1 MFVPGNMGWLMLS
14 CGLFV
19 AYWVLL
25 AIYRLHFHPLSRY
38 RGPRVAAV
46 SNSWYEWYWNY
57 HLNGQMIFEIQRL
70 HKQYGP
76 VVRIGVNDLS
86 IDDPEVYQAMT
97 KVSSGFTKDPHFYR
111 CISFPGTSIGETDPA
126 KSRIR
131 RKVLTPAL
139 SGTRVQELA
148 PAILGKVER
157 LLRRVDLCAQS
168 AKTICITSACKALTM
183 DIISKIVLGREIG
196 CMEEPDFRNSFIENL
211 NAAFETGW
219 IATAFPRLATLALW
233 MASMSDFSV
242 IPNPLIDF
250 KRKCRAITKSYLEV
264 FDPHSAVYVARKDFN
279 VPSAIAA
286 HADRS
291 AVIDML
297 MDPLTVKGHTV
308 PSLEQLNDE
317 AVILLTAGNDTTSNS
332 MIFGLYQICNN
343 MSVYNTLFQELQGYF
358 PSVDQ
363 QITYE
368 DAKQL
373 PYLTATIK
381 EILRLGTPLPGRLP
395 RLIPSSGFQLYG
407 QDLPPKTSIHTSPYL
422 LNRHSSIWDN
432 PNDFNPDRWLRKNSR
447 DLDKYL
453 ATFNRGARQCLGKD
467 LAWCELWV
475 FFANL
480 FRRYH
485 IKTLP
490 ANMRWRDLILVKF
503 EDKLCAEV
511 EKRAD

>member
-1 MFVPGNMGWLMLS
+1 MGWIVLS
-14 CGLFV
+14 CGLYF
-19 AYWVLL
+19 AYWALR

-38 RGPRVAAV
+38 RGSKVAAV

-57 HLNGQMIFEIQRL
+57 YLNGQMIFEIARL
-70 HKQYGP
+70 HKEYGP

-97 KVSSGFTKDPHFYR
+97 KVNSGFTKDPHFYR

-139 SGTRVQELA
+139 SGTRVQDLA
-148 PAILGKVER
+148 PAILAKVER
-157 LLRRVDLCAQS
+157 LLRRVDLCAKS
-168 AKTICITSACKALTM
+168 AKPICVTSACKAFTM
-183 DIISKIVLGREIG
+183 DVISKIVLGREIG
-196 CMEEPDFRNSFIENL
+196 CIDEPDFRNEFIENL
-211 NAAFETGW
+211 NAAFKTGW

-233 MASMSDFSV
+233 MASMSDFTV

-250 KRKCRAITKSYLEV
+250 KRKCRTITKSYLEA
-264 FDPHSAVYVARKDFN
+264 FDPHSAAYGADKDVN
-279 VPSAIAA
+279 VPSAITA
-286 HADRS
+286 HGDRS

-297 MDPLTVKGHTV
+297 MDPLTIKGHTV
-308 PSLEQLNDE
+308 PNLEQLNDE

-332 MIFGLYQICNN
+332 MIFGLYQICNKK
-343 MSVYNTLFQELQGYF
+343 SVYETLFQELQAHF

-381 EILRLGTPLPGRLP
+381 EILRLGSPLPGRLP
-395 RLIPSSGFQLYG
+395 RLIPSSGFRLYG
-407 QDLPPKTSIHTSPYL
+407 QNLPPKTSIRTSPYL
-422 LNRHSSIWDN
+422 LNRHPSVWDN
-432 PNDFNPDRWLRKNSR
+432 PNDFNPNRWLGEYSR

-467 LAWCELWV
+467 LAWCELLV

-485 IKTLP
+485 IETLSTD
-490 ANMRWRDLILVKF
+490 MRWRDLILVRF
-503 EDKLCAEV
+503 EEDLYAWV
-511 EKRAD
+511 EKRVE

>member
-1 MFVPGNMGWLMLS
+1 MSKLNGTYELSLSLWIQIMSVPGNMGWLVLS
-14 CGLFV
+14 CSPFV

-46 SNSWYEWYWNY
+46 SKSWYEWYWNY
-57 HLNGQMIFEIQRL
+57 YLNGQMIFEIQRL

-157 LLRRVDLCAQS
+157 LLRRVDICAQS

-183 DIISKIVLGREIG
+183 DIISKIILGREIG
-196 CMEEPDFRNSFIENL
+196 CIEEPDFRNSFIENL

-219 IATAFPRLATLALW
+219 IATSFPTLATLALW

-264 FDPHSAVYVARKDFN
+264 FDPHSAVYVARDDVN

-297 MDPLTVKGHTV
+297 MDPLTIKGHTV

-343 MSVYNTLFQELQGYF
+343 MSVYKTLFQELQGHF

-407 QDLPPKTSIHTSPYL
+407 QDLPPKTSIHTAPYL
-422 LNRHSSIWDN
+422 LNRHPSIWDN

-453 ATFNRGARQCLGKD
+453 ATFNRGARQCLGKEWVHSYQI
-467 LAWCELWV
+467 AGLWQD
-475 FFANL
+475 
-480 FRRYH
+480 Y
-485 IKTLP
+485 
-490 ANMRWRDLILVKF
+490 
-503 EDKLCAEV
+503 
-511 EKRAD
+511 

>member
-1 MFVPGNMGWLMLS
+1 
-14 CGLFV
+14 
-19 AYWVLL
+19 
-25 AIYRLHFHPLSRY
+25 
-38 RGPRVAAV
+38 
-46 SNSWYEWYWNY
+46 
-57 HLNGQMIFEIQRL
+57 
-70 HKQYGP
+70 
-76 VVRIGVNDLS
+76 
-86 IDDPEVYQAMT
+86 
-97 KVSSGFTKDPHFYR
+97 
-111 CISFPGTSIGETDPA
+111 
-126 KSRIR
+126 
-131 RKVLTPAL
+131 
-139 SGTRVQELA
+139 
-148 PAILGKVER
+148 
-157 LLRRVDLCAQS
+157 
-168 AKTICITSACKALTM
+168 M
-183 DIISKIVLGREIG
+183 DIISKIILGREIG
-196 CMEEPDFRNSFIENL
+196 CIEEPDFRNSFIENL

-219 IATAFPRLATLALW
+219 IATAFPTLATLALW

-264 FDPHSAVYVARKDFN
+264 FDPHSAVYVARDDVN

-297 MDPLTVKGHTV
+297 MDPLTIKGHTV

-343 MSVYNTLFQELQGYF
+343 MSVYKTLFQELQGHF

-373 PYLTATIK
+373 PYLVCNPPITFALRVKLTTSCVQTATIK

-407 QDLPPKTSIHTSPYL
+407 QDLPPKTSIHTAPYL
-422 LNRHSSIWDN
+422 LNRHPSIWDN

-453 ATFNRGARQCLGKD
+453 ATFNRGARQCLGKEWVHSYQI
-467 LAWCELWV
+467 AGLWQD
-475 FFANL
+475 
-480 FRRYH
+480 Y
-485 IKTLP
+485 
-490 ANMRWRDLILVKF
+490 
-503 EDKLCAEV
+503 
-511 EKRAD
+511 